1 MKKIFII
8 ISAVLTF
15 LAVKPFPA
23 SAEDWSEAQSELVS
37 EVDELLGDYD
47 IGGSAESVSG
57 LSFGEIL
64 VSVRDRAADRLTA
77 PVQMLGTL
85 LAVVLFTAVLQSS
98 GGTFIPQSPNSSLFN
113 MICVLTAVTVIT
125 PPLLTV
131 YERALSSITRTGG
144 FISVFVPIFAAVT
157 AAAGGFTSGSAYD
170 ILILTASEVVV
181 QLSVRFLMPVLSVTT
196 VLAISGSVFPKASL
210 DSISV
215 LMKKLVT
222 WGLTVAM
229 TLFTGFVSM
238 KCTLTGKADGAATK
252 TAKFMISGFVPVV
265 GSAVSDAYAT
275 VRSSLDVMRTTI
287 GAAGTVAVVLIML
300 PPVLELLAFRAA
312 MWAGAAAADVFSVT
326 PLSKLLKGLDS
337 GLAIAQSV
345 LVCYSVIFVIC
356 TGILMNAVN

>member
-1 MKKIFII
+1 
-8 ISAVLTF
+8 
-15 LAVKPFPA
+15 
-23 SAEDWSEAQSELVS
+23 
-37 EVDELLGDYD
+37 
-47 IGGSAESVSG
+47 
-57 LSFGEIL
+57 
-64 VSVRDRAADRLTA
+64 
-77 PVQMLGTL
+77 
-85 LAVVLFTAVLQSS
+85 
-98 GGTFIPQSPNSSLFN
+98 

-131 YERALSSITRTGG
+131 YERSLSAITRTGG

-157 AAAGGFTSGSAYD
+157 AAAGGLTSGSAYD
-170 ILILTASEVVV
+170 ILILAVSEVVV
-181 QLSVRFLMPVLSVTT
+181 QLSVRLLMPVLSITT
-196 VLAISGSVFPKASL
+196 VLAISGSVFPNASL

-215 LMKKLVT
+215 LLKKLVT

-300 PPVLELLAFRAA
+300 PPILEIMAFRAA
-312 MWAGAAAADVFSVT
+312 MWAGAAAADVFSVA

-337 GLAIAQSV
+337 GLAVAQSV